1 MNVRT
6 PASVRIVFLS
16 PSGELGGAETALL
29 DMLAAI
35 REARPDWPLAMI
47 AASNGP
53 LVGKASAF
61 ADAAAMP
68 FPSALARL
76 GEWGTA
82 RGSIGHARLRLGAA
96 LVAASA
102 PALSYARHLRRRLH
116 ELNPD
121 IIHSNGLKM
130 HLLGARVR
138 PPRAKLVWHL
148 HDYPAARRLTA
159 RLLSSQTHRCDA
171 MLANSESVAAEA
183 RQTFGARVPVHTVY
197 NASTSIGSTRRVHA
211 SISTRSP
218 ACRRS
223 VRAESVSGSS
233 PRLLAGKDTRCFS
246 TRSRACG
253 TSRTC
258 AATSWAT
265 RFIRPM
271 RASTRSRSC
280 ARRRTR
286 SGWEIASGFT
296 GKVDDVSAVLRSL
309 DIAVHASTEPEPF
322 GLVIAEAMACGRPIV
337 VSRAGGAAEIAQGGA
352 VFHEPGNSAELAECV
367 RGLAGDSARRAA
379 LGIDGR
385 AAAVRLFSRARLRE
399 TLIPIYDALAGAAL
413 RPRCLPR
420 LTCSRCSIWAAAGSA
435 WPAR

>member
-1 MNVRT
+1 M
-6 PASVRIVFLS
+6 RIVFLS

-35 REARPDWPLAMI
+35 RAARPDWPLAMI

-61 ADAAAMP
+61 AEAAAMP
-68 FPSALARL
+68 FPNALARL
-76 GEWGTA
+76 GEWGT
-82 RGSIGHARLRLGAA
+82 RGSIAARLRLGAA

-148 HDYPAARRLTA
+148 HDYPAARRVTA

-183 RQTFGARVPVHTVY
+183 RQIFGARVPVHTVY
-197 NASTSIGSTRRVHA
+197 NAVDLDRFNPAGPHVDLDALAGLPPLGPGGIRVGLVATFARWKGHAVFLDALARLRDTANVRGYIVGDSIYQTHA
-211 SISTRSP
+211 SQYSL
-218 ACRRS
+218 AEL
-223 VRAESVSGSS
+223 RAQAHALGLGDLV
-233 PRLLAGKDTRCFS
+233 
-246 TRSRACG
+246 
-253 TSRTC
+253 
-258 AATSWAT
+258 
-265 RFIRPM
+265 
-271 RASTRSRSC
+271 
-280 ARRRTR
+280 
-286 SGWEIASGFT
+286 GFT

-352 VFHEPGNSAELAECV
+352 LFHEPGNSAELAECV
-367 RGLAGDSARRAA
+367 RGLACDSARRAA

-385 AAAVRLFSRARLRE
+385 AAAVRLFSSARLRE
-399 TLIPIYDALAGAAL
+399 TLIPIYDALAGAA
-413 RPRCLPR
+413 PHHDV
-420 LTCSRCSIWAAAGSA
+420 
-435 WPAR
+435 